1 MKNKQLKILI
11 LYDCIY
17 PKSLG
22 GVEHRNYCVAKALA
36 EKGHKITLAGWCEKT
51 NFPFPNVRVIP
62 LPFQTSLYN
71 QSGKRNVLTSI
82 KFALATLSLRLKD
95 YDIIETAS
103 IPYIH
108 LFPLAI
114 RCLLARKPLVITW
127 IEYWGDY
134 WRDYVGKWQAPL
146 FKTIEWISA
155 QLGDKAHAISQLTA
169 ERVQENQLQKRK
181 IPVIPCGV
189 YLEQIELAS
198 RGTQPDAPPLV
209 YAGRL
214 MKEKQVDLLLE
225 AISFLDLSPEQVILT
240 IIGDGPD
247 RSRLESLALELGIQN
262 QVKFLGRLP
271 TIEDV
276 WREVSKAKIAVQPSS
291 REGFGLFPLESMA
304 LGLPVVYC
312 QSSESAVSFLVRDQI
327 EGLSAKAESVSLANA
342 IENLLTDNEL
352 TKKMSENALA
362 RARLYDW
369 SNIAEQLENLFYLT
383 INKQSNQQ

>member
-1 MKNKQLKILI
+1 MKNKHLKVLI

-17 PKSLG
+17 PESLG

-36 EKGHKITLAGWCEKT
+36 EKGHKITLAGWCEKHD
-51 NFPFPNVRVIP
+51 FPFPNVRVIP

-71 QSGKRNVLTSI
+71 QSGQRNVLTSI

-95 YDIIETAS
+95 YDIIETAN

-114 RCLLARKPLVITW
+114 RCFLARKPLVITW

-189 YLEQIELAS
+189 YLEEIKLAS

-214 MKEKQVDLLLE
+214 MKEKQIDLLLE
-225 AISFLDLSPEQVILT
+225 AISFLDLSPEQVVLT
-240 IIGDGPD
+240 IIGDGSD

-262 QVKFLGRLP
+262 QVKFLGRLS
-271 TIEDV
+271 TIADV
-276 WREVSKAKIAVQPSS
+276 WSEVSKAQIAVQPSS

-304 LGLPVVYC
+304 LGLPVIYC
-312 QSSESAVSFLVRDQI
+312 QSSESAVSFLVRDGI
-327 EGLSAKAESVSLANA
+327 EGLATVSDPVDLANA
-342 IENLLTDNEL
+342 INILLNNNEL
-352 TKKMSENALA
+352 IKQLSKNAKI
-362 RARLYDW
+362 RSQKYDW
-369 SNIAEQLENLFYLT
+369 SNIAQQLEELFYST
-383 INKQSNQQ
+383 INQP

>member
-1 MKNKQLKILI
+1 MTDRKLNILI
-11 LYDCIY
+11 VYDCIY
-17 PKSLG
+17 PQSLG

-36 EKGHKITLAGWCEKT
+36 EKGHKITLAGWCDKT
-51 NFPFPNVRVIP
+51 DFPFPNVRVIP

-71 QSGKRNVLTSI
+71 QSGQRNVLTSI

-95 YDIIETAS
+95 YDIIETAN

-114 RCLLARKPLVITW
+114 RCFLARKPLVITW
-127 IEYWGDY
+127 IEYWGEY
-134 WRDYVGKWQAPL
+134 WRDYVDKWQAPL

-169 ERVQENQLQKRK
+169 ERVQENQWQKRK

-198 RGTQPDAPPLV
+198 RGNQPDTPPLV

-247 RSRLESLALELGIQN
+247 RPRLESLALELGIQN

-271 TIEDV
+271 TIADV

-312 QSSESAVSFLVRDQI
+312 QSSESAVSFLVRDGI
-327 EGLSAKAESVSLANA
+327 EGLATVANPVNLANS
-342 IENLLTDNEL
+342 ISILLNNNDL
-352 TKKMSENALA
+352 TKQLSKNAKI
-362 RARLYDW
+362 RSKNYDW
-369 SNIAEQLENLFYLT
+369 SNIAQQLENLFYST
-383 INKQSNQQ
+383 INQP

>member
-1 MKNKQLKILI
+1 MTNRKLNILI
-11 LYDCIY
+11 VYDCIY
-17 PKSLG
+17 PQSLG

-51 NFPFPNVRVIP
+51 DFPFPNVRVVP
-62 LPFQTSLYN
+62 LPFQTPLYN
-71 QSGKRNVLTSI
+71 QSGKRHALVSI

-114 RCLLARKPLVITW
+114 RCFLARKPLVITW

-198 RGTQPDAPPLV
+198 RGTKRDAPPIV

-225 AISFLDLSPEQVILT
+225 AISFFNLSPEKVVLT

-247 RSRLESLALELGIQN
+247 RSRLESLALDLGIQN

-304 LGLPVVYC
+304 LGLPVIYC
-312 QSSESAVSFLVRDQI
+312 QSSESAVSFLVRDGI
-327 EGLSAKAESVSLANA
+327 EGLATVANPVNLANS
-342 IENLLTDNEL
+342 ISILLNNNDL
-352 TKKMSENALA
+352 TKQLSKNAKI
-362 RARLYDW
+362 RSKNYDW
-369 SNIAEQLENLFYLT
+369 SNIAQQLENLFYST
-383 INKQSNQQ
+383 INQPST

>member
-51 NFPFPNVRVIP
+51 DFPFPNVRVIP

-71 QSGKRNVLTSI
+71 QSGQRNVLTSI

-95 YDIIETAS
+95 YDIIETAN

-114 RCLLARKPLVITW
+114 RCFLARKPLVITW
-127 IEYWGDY
+127 IEYWGEY
-134 WRDYVGKWQAPL
+134 WRDYVDKWQAPL

-189 YLEQIELAS
+189 YLEEIELAS
-198 RGTQPDAPPLV
+198 RGTQPDTPPLV

-247 RSRLESLALELGIQN
+247 RPRLESLALELGIQN

-271 TIEDV
+271 TIADV

-312 QSSESAVSFLVRDQI
+312 QSSESAVSFLVRDGI
-327 EGLSAKAESVSLANA
+327 EGLATVANPVNLANS
-342 IENLLTDNEL
+342 ISILLNNNDL
-352 TKKMSENALA
+352 TKQLSKNAKI
-362 RARLYDW
+362 RSKNYDW
-369 SNIAEQLENLFYLT
+369 SNIAQQLENLFYST
-383 INKQSNQQ
+383 INQP

>member
-1 MKNKQLKILI
+1 MINKHLKVLI

-17 PKSLG
+17 PESLG

-36 EKGHKITLAGWCEKT
+36 EKGHKITLAGWCEKPD
-51 NFPFPNVRVIP
+51 FPFPNVRVTP
-62 LPFQTSLYN
+62 LPLQTSLYN
-71 QSGKRNVLTSI
+71 QSGQRNILTSI
-82 KFALATLSLRLKD
+82 KFALATLKLRLKD

-114 RCLLARKPLVITW
+114 RCFLARKPLVVTW
-127 IEYWGDY
+127 IEYWGEY
-134 WRDYVGKWQAPL
+134 WGDYVGKWQAPL
-146 FKTIEWISA
+146 FKTIEWIGA

-169 ERVQENQLQKRK
+169 ARVQENQLQKRK

-214 MKEKQVDLLLE
+214 MKEKRVDLLLE
-225 AISFLDLSPEQVILT
+225 AISFLNLLPEKVVLT

-247 RSRLESLALELGIQN
+247 RSRLESLALELKIQN

-271 TIEDV
+271 TIADV
-276 WREVSKAKIAVQPSS
+276 WREVSKAQIAVQPSS

-304 LGLPVVYC
+304 LGLPVIYC
-312 QSSESAVSFLVRDQI
+312 QSSESAVSFLVRDGI
-327 EGLSAKAESVSLANA
+327 EGLATVSDPVDLANA
-342 IENLLTDNEL
+342 INILLNNNEL
-352 TKKMSENALA
+352 IKQLSKNAKI
-362 RARLYDW
+362 RSQKYDW
-369 SNIAEQLENLFYLT
+369 SNIAQQLEELFYST
-383 INKQSNQQ
+383 INQP